1 MSNPALA
8 GPQMSN
14 FPNGFSNGL
23 MVRGMP
29 VLSAYTGQVFW
40 VDSNNGADGNPGTF
54 NRPLATIDRAFSLVV
69 AGRGDLVLVKPGHAE
84 TISNATTLL
93 ADVAG
98 VAVVGLGIGAMR
110 PTLTFGSATT
120 ASIPVSAA
128 NVLFQNFLLVA
139 NYAAVVAPFTV
150 GAAKDFALNGCEFRD
165 TSSILNFKF
174 MVDVGATSNAA
185 DGLSI
190 TDSRFLGLGTTSGT
204 ACVNMAGTND
214 RFYFKR
220 NKVRTKATSDAA
232 LMPIA
237 TGKVVTSAEID
248 WNDFDLQGASGA
260 TTGILITTNGSTNSG
275 LISYN
280 TIQSLDA
287 TSEILVTASS
297 GFRFHQNYYSGAA
310 DKSGY
315 LLPAADA

>member
-1 MSNPALA
+1 MLPFA

-14 FPNGFSNGL
+14 FPGGFANGL
-23 MVRGMP
+23 MVRGLP
-29 VLSAYTGQVFW
+29 VLNSYNGLVFW
-40 VDSNNGADGNPGTF
+40 VDSVNGADGNPGTF
-54 NRPLATIDRAFSLVV
+54 NRPFATIDRAFSFVS
-69 AGRGDLVLVKPGHAE
+69 ANRGDVVMVKPGHTE
-84 TISNATTLL
+84 TISNATTML

-98 VAVVGLGIGAMR
+98 VAVVGLGSGAMR

-128 NVLFQNFLLVA
+128 SVLFQNFICVA
-139 NYAAVVAPFTV
+139 NFAAVVAPFTV
-150 GAAKDFALNGCEFRD
+150 GAAKDFSLVGVEFRD

-174 MVDVGATSNAA
+174 ITDVGSTSNAA
-185 DGLSI
+185 DGLGI
-190 TDSRFLGLGTTSGT
+190 YGCRFLGIGTTSGT

-214 RFYFKR
+214 RFYFKQNR
-220 NKVRTKATSDAA
+220 IRTKATSDAA

-237 TGKVVTSAEID
+237 TGKVVTSAEIEY
-248 WNDFDLQGASGA
+248 NDFDLVGASGA

-275 LISYN
+275 LIANN
-280 TIQSLDA
+280 TIQSLDV

-297 GFRFHQNYYSGAA
+297 GFRFYNNYYSGAA